1 MNIICVQTGDLMV
14 NTYICHD
21 EASKETVI
29 IDPGGSYKKIKKV
42 LDEYALLPKAV
53 ILTHGHFDHIGA
65 LKEIRDDYDVK
76 VYIHQAD
83 AEMLTDSQ
91 KNLSAYL
98 YYIQVAGAGADDTL
112 ADGQILE
119 TCGLNLT
126 VLHTP
131 GHSPGSVVL
140 LSDGLAFTGDTLF
153 YRSVGRT
160 DFYGCDAAAMKA
172 SLEKIK
178 KRYRP
183 IISCSRGMGN
193 RA

>member
-1 MNIICVQTGDLMV
+1 MDI
-14 NTYICHD
+14 
-21 EASKETVI
+21 
-29 IDPGGSYKKIKKV
+29 
-42 LDEYALLPKAV
+42 
-53 ILTHGHFDHIGA
+53 FDHIGA

-178 KRYRP
+178 KAIPSNYQLFP
-183 IISCSRGMGN
+183 GHGQQSVMADELKENIYLN
-193 RA
+193 